1 MKKSY
6 VLKRVIYAIFIFF
19 IVLTLNFFIPRI
31 GVDDPA
37 ERYYPPQ
44 GNMSEIEYEIIKQY
58 TREQY
63 GFDVSTFEQYTNY
76 VEALMRLD
84 LGTSFRSGSPKVVSL

>member
-1 MKKSY
+1 MQKSFII
-6 VLKRVIYAIFIFF
+6 KRIIYAIFIFF
-19 IVLTLNFFIPRI
+19 VVLTLNFFIPRL

-44 GNMSEIEYEIIKQY
+44 GNMSDIEYEIIKQV

-63 GFDVSTFEQYTNY
+63 GFDVSTGY
-76 VEALMRLD
+76 
-84 LGTSFRSGSPKVVSL
+84 LGLI